1 MTLLLRCWITQCPEV
16 CVDKPAVFAQVR
28 DERTGAGA
36 VHVAAAEG
44 YTAIIKVGW
53 RNVDKE

>member
-1 MTLLLRCWITQCPEV
+1 MLEV

-28 DERTGAGA
+28 DKRTGAGA

-44 YTAIIKVGW
+44 HTTIIKVGW
-53 RNVDKE
+53 TKMHRK